1 MIKTLKMY
9 KIRSMNDSLFMFMF
23 CACVFTNFLAYP
35 TLNLPIIK
43 LVNYSLFPTQHM
55 LYEFNYL

>member
-1 MIKTLKMY
+1 
-9 KIRSMNDSLFMFMF
+9 MNDYLFMFMF

-43 LVNYSLFPTQHM
+43 LVNYFSLFPTQYM
-55 LYEFNYL
+55 LCESN